1 MNQINLDNLLRLSAG
16 GKADS
21 GTVKLVLAQVYQAQL
36 QQLPDGGARLQ
47 LGAGKAPLQLTLS
60 ITEAARLQPLL
71 QPAAMPGR
79 QPASSAGL
87 QLPVQVQF
95 TLTADNQIRLNLQN
109 SQTTQTLALSAAQ
122 VRQLLLQFFQS
133 ASGASPVQTPA
144 ANSTQAETAQ
154 QSAVLVSA
162 RLPVAALSS
171 TAGSA
176 VAPLKAGSIQ
186 LPMLA
191 PLSIA
196 KDTQQQLNQLLQHS
210 QSNQLTVL
218 LQLHSSN
225 SEVGARLLLPGNS
238 SGTPLSLLDKPQQ
251 QQLLQQLVQ
260 LFNQQRP
267 ATLSQLPL
275 LNTLKLPPGSA
286 HQVQQLQLQ
295 QQGSNW
301 QLVLQPASVK
311 TSLSV
316 DAGQFNRPLQLVGPP
331 AMASSNTV
339 ASTAQLSGTALSQAW
354 RHLMPVLPSSID
366 PLASLPDLPEPVQQ
380 LLQTIRHS
388 QLDGAKV
395 TNAQQL
401 LPQLLSLL
409 QFQPLQS
416 QPSLQTSGGTLA
428 VAIQLLLGHL
438 LQKPVPAAQTPANQ
452 RLSQLVSTL
461 EPQQASNLLRQ
472 LASHSST
479 LQQSQLA
486 TLDSST
492 QAQQQLIL
500 QLPLNQGG
508 QSVFS
513 QLQIEQREADGKQD
527 GSKQRM
533 WQLTM
538 RFNLQQFGAMLVIAR
553 LQQQQLQLQF
563 YTEQPQALALT
574 EQFLPIL
581 KDRCKMQGLEVNQ
594 AECVLGKIPESLLPR
609 ANSLL
614 AIKV

>member
-60 ITEAARLQPLL
+60 TAEAARLQPLL

-133 ASGASPVQTPA
+133 ASGASPVQTPGT
-144 ANSTQAETAQ
+144 NSTQAETAQ

-176 VAPLKAGSIQ
+176 VAPVKAGSIQ

-196 KDTQQQLNQLLQHS
+196 KETQQQLNQLLQHS

-218 LQLHSSN
+218 LQLNSSN
-225 SEVGARLLLPGNS
+225 SELRARLLLPGNS

-267 ATLSQLPL
+267 STLSPIPL
-275 LNTLKLPPGSA
+275 LSTLTLPSGA
-286 HQVQQLQLQ
+286 GQQLQLQ
-295 QQGSNW
+295 QQGTKW
-301 QLVLQPASVK
+301 QLVIQPANIK
-311 TSLSV
+311 AGLTV
-316 DAGQFNRPLQLVGPP
+316 DAGQFNRPLQLVGPAP
-331 AMASSNTV
+331 AISSNTV
-339 ASTAQLSGTALSQAW
+339 ASSAQLTTNTLSQAW
-354 RHLMPVLPSSID
+354 RHLLPVLPLSTD
-366 PLASLPDLPEPVQQ
+366 PLASLPELPEPVQQ
-380 LLQTIRHS
+380 LLQTVRHS

-395 TNAQQL
+395 VPVQQL
-401 LPQLLSLL
+401 VPQLLSLL

-416 QPSLQTSGGTLA
+416 QASLQTSGGTLA

-452 RLSQLVSTL
+452 RLSQLVNTL

-486 TLDSST
+486 TLDSSP

-513 QLQIEQREADGKQD
+513 QLQIEQRDADGKQD

-538 RFNLQQFGAMLVIAR
+538 RFNLQQLGAMLVIAR

-581 KDRCKMQGLEVNQ
+581 KDRCKMQGLEVKQ

>member
-1 MNQINLDNLLRLSAG
+1 MNQINLDKLLMLSAS

-21 GTVKLVLAQVYQAQL
+21 GAVKLVLAQVYQAQL

-47 LGAGKAPLQLTLS
+47 LGTGQTPLQLTL
-60 ITEAARLQPLL
+60 TAAEAVRLQPLL
-71 QPAAMPGR
+71 QPGAMSAQPR
-79 QPASSAGL
+79 QTASTTG
-87 QLPVQVQF
+87 QQVPVQLQF
-95 TLTADNQIRLNLQN
+95 ALSANNQIQLNLQN
-109 SQTTQTLALSAAQ
+109 SQTTQTVALSAAQ
-122 VRQLLLQFFQS
+122 VRQLLLQFFLS
-133 ASGASPVQTPA
+133 ASGATPVQTPSTDNNQ
-144 ANSTQAETAQ
+144 ANTPP
-154 QSAVLVSA
+154 QSAALVSA
-162 RLPVAALSS
+162 RLLVAASS
-171 TAGSA
+171 SVATSA
-176 VAPLKAGSIQ
+176 EAAVKAGSIQ

-191 PLSIA
+191 PLTIG
-196 KDTQQQLNQLLQHS
+196 KDARQQLSSLFQHS
-210 QSNQLTVL
+210 HSNQLTVL
-218 LQLHSSN
+218 LQLGSSN
-225 SEVGARLLLPGNS
+225 GELSARLLLPGN
-238 SGTPLSLLDKPQQ
+238 PNNPQQALLDKPQQ

-267 ATLSQLPL
+267 STLSPLPL
-275 LNTLKLPPGSA
+275 LSSLKLPSGTA
-286 HQVQQLQLQ
+286 QQLQLQ
-295 QQGSNW
+295 QQGKHW
-301 QLVLQPASVK
+301 QLVLQPPSVK

-331 AMASSNTV
+331 AVASSNTV
-339 ASTAQLSGTALSQAW
+339 ASTAQLSSTALSQAW

-395 TNAQQL
+395 ANAQLL

-416 QPSLQTSGGTLA
+416 QASMQTSGGTLA

-527 GSKQRM
+527 GSKQTM

-538 RFNLQQFGAMLVIAR
+538 RFDLQQLGAMLVIAR

-563 YTEQPQALALT
+563 YTEQPQALTLT

>member
-1 MNQINLDNLLRLSAG
+1 MNQINLDKLLRLSAG

-21 GTVKLVLAQVYQAQL
+21 GAVKLVLAQVYQAQL

-47 LGAGKAPLQLTLS
+47 LGAGQMPLQLTLS
-60 ITEAARLQPLL
+60 AAEAARLQGLL
-71 QPAAMPGR
+71 QPGAVPGQPR
-79 QPASSAGL
+79 QHASATGL
-87 QLPVQVQF
+87 QVPVQVQF
-95 TLTADNQIRLNLQN
+95 ALSADNQIQLNLQN
-109 SQTTQTLALSAAQ
+109 SPVTQTLALPTAQ
-122 VRQLLLQFFQS
+122 VRQLLLQFFLG
-133 ASGASPVQTPA
+133 ASGATPVQTP
-144 ANSTQAETAQ
+144 STDNNQAETPQ
-154 QSAVLVSA
+154 QSAALVSA
-162 RLPVAALSS
+162 RLLVAASS
-171 TAGSA
+171 SAATSA
-176 VAPLKAGSIQ
+176 VAPVKAGSIQ
-186 LPMLA
+186 LPMMA
-191 PLSIA
+191 PLTIA
-196 KDTQQQLNQLLQHS
+196 KAAQQQLSSLLQPSH
-210 QSNQLTVL
+210 SNQLTVL
-218 LQLHSSN
+218 LQLSSSN
-225 SEVGARLLLPGNS
+225 GELSARLLLPGNA
-238 SGTPLSLLDKPQQ
+238 SGAQQTLLDKPQQ

-267 ATLSQLPL
+267 STLSPLPL
-275 LNTLKLPPGSA
+275 LSTLKLPPGA
-286 HQVQQLQLQ
+286 AQQLQLQ
-295 QQGSNW
+295 QQGTNW

-311 TSLSV
+311 TGLTV
-316 DAGQFNRPLQLVGPP
+316 DASQFNRPLQLVGPAP
-331 AMASSNTV
+331 AANNKEV
-339 ASTAQLSGTALSQAW
+339 APAQLTSSTITQAW
-354 RHLMPVLPSSID
+354 RHLLPVLPLSAD
-366 PLASLPDLPEPVQQ
+366 PLASVPELPEPVQQ
-380 LLQTIRHS
+380 LLQTVRHS

-395 TNAQQL
+395 VPAQQL

-416 QPSLQTSGGTLA
+416 QASLQTSGGTLA

-438 LQKPVPAAQTPANQ
+438 LQKPVPAAQTAANQ
-452 RLSQLVSTL
+452 RLSQLVSAL

-500 QLPLNQGG
+500 QLPLQQGNH
-508 QSVFS
+508 SVFS
-513 QLQIEQREADGKQD
+513 QLQIEQREADCKQD
-527 GSKQRM
+527 GSKQTL

-538 RFNLQQFGAMLVIAR
+538 RFDMQQLGAMLVIAR

-581 KDRCKMQGLEVNQ
+581 KDRCTMQGLEVKQ

-614 AIKV
+614 TIKV

>member
-1 MNQINLDNLLRLSAG
+1 MNQINLDKLLRLSAG

-21 GTVKLVLAQVYQAQL
+21 GAIKLVLAQVYQAQL

-47 LGAGKAPLQLTLS
+47 LGAGQMPLQLTLS
-60 ITEAARLQPLL
+60 AAEAARLQGLL
-71 QPAAMPGR
+71 QPGAVPAQAR
-79 QPASSAGL
+79 QHASATGL
-87 QLPVQVQF
+87 QVPVQVQF
-95 TLTADNQIRLNLQN
+95 ALSADNQIQLKLQN
-109 SQTTQTLALSAAQ
+109 SQVTQTLALPAAQ
-122 VRQLLLQFFQS
+122 VRQLLLQFFS
-133 ASGASPVQTPA
+133 GASGATPVQTP
-144 ANSTQAETAQ
+144 STDNNQAETPQ
-154 QSAVLVSA
+154 QSAALVSA
-162 RLPVAALSS
+162 RLLVAASS
-171 TAGSA
+171 SAATSA
-176 VAPLKAGSIQ
+176 VAPVKAGSIQ
-186 LPMLA
+186 LPMMA
-191 PLSIA
+191 PLTVA
-196 KDTQQQLNQLLQHS
+196 KAAQQQLSSLLQPSH
-210 QSNQLTVL
+210 SNQLTVL
-218 LQLHSSN
+218 LQLSSSN
-225 SEVGARLLLPGNS
+225 GELSARLLLPGNA
-238 SGTPLSLLDKPQQ
+238 SGAQQTLLDKPQQ

-267 ATLSQLPL
+267 STLSPLPL
-275 LNTLKLPPGSA
+275 LGTLKLPPGA
-286 HQVQQLQLQ
+286 AQQLQLQ
-295 QQGSNW
+295 QRGTNW

-311 TSLSV
+311 TGLTV
-316 DAGQFNRPLQLVGPP
+316 DASQFNRPLQLVGPAP
-331 AMASSNTV
+331 AANNKE
-339 ASTAQLSGTALSQAW
+339 AAPAQLTSSTITQAW
-354 RHLMPVLPSSID
+354 RHLLPLLPLSAD
-366 PLASLPDLPEPVQQ
+366 PLASVPELPEPVQQ
-380 LLQTIRHS
+380 LLQTVRHS

-395 TNAQQL
+395 VPAQQL

-416 QPSLQTSGGTLA
+416 QASLQTSGGTLA

-438 LQKPVPAAQTPANQ
+438 LQKPVPAAQTAANQ
-452 RLSQLVSTL
+452 RLSQLVSAL

-500 QLPLNQGG
+500 QLPLQQGNH
-508 QSVFS
+508 SVFS
-513 QLQIEQREADGKQD
+513 QLQIEQREADSKQD
-527 GSKQRM
+527 GSKQTL

-538 RFNLQQFGAMLVIAR
+538 RFDMQQLGAILVIAR

-581 KDRCKMQGLEVNQ
+581 KDRCTMQGLEVKQ

>member
-1 MNQINLDNLLRLSAG
+1 MNQINLDKLLRLSAG

-21 GTVKLVLAQVYQAQL
+21 GAIKLVLAQVYQAQL

-47 LGAGKAPLQLTLS
+47 LGAGQMPLQLTLS
-60 ITEAARLQPLL
+60 AAEAARLQGLL
-71 QPAAMPGR
+71 QPGAVPAQAR
-79 QPASSAGL
+79 QHASATGL
-87 QLPVQVQF
+87 QVPVQVQF
-95 TLTADNQIRLNLQN
+95 ALSADNQIQLKLQN
-109 SQTTQTLALSAAQ
+109 SQVTQTLALPAAQ
-122 VRQLLLQFFQS
+122 VRQLLLQFFS
-133 ASGASPVQTPA
+133 GASGATPVQTP
-144 ANSTQAETAQ
+144 STDNNQAETPQ
-154 QSAVLVSA
+154 QSAALVSA
-162 RLPVAALSS
+162 RLLVAASS
-171 TAGSA
+171 SAATSA
-176 VAPLKAGSIQ
+176 VAPVKAGSIQ
-186 LPMLA
+186 LPMMA
-191 PLSIA
+191 PLTVA
-196 KDTQQQLNQLLQHS
+196 KAAQQQLSSLLQPSH
-210 QSNQLTVL
+210 SNQLTVL
-218 LQLHSSN
+218 LQLSSSN
-225 SEVGARLLLPGNS
+225 GELSARLLLPGNA
-238 SGTPLSLLDKPQQ
+238 SGAQQTLLDKPQQ

-267 ATLSQLPL
+267 STLSPLPL
-275 LNTLKLPPGSA
+275 LGTLKLPPGA
-286 HQVQQLQLQ
+286 AQQLQLQ
-295 QQGSNW
+295 QRGTNW

-311 TSLSV
+311 TGLTV
-316 DAGQFNRPLQLVGPP
+316 DASQFNRPLQLVGPAP
-331 AMASSNTV
+331 AANNKE
-339 ASTAQLSGTALSQAW
+339 AAPAQLTSSTITQAW
-354 RHLMPVLPSSID
+354 RHLLPLLPLSAD
-366 PLASLPDLPEPVQQ
+366 PLASVPELPEPVQQ
-380 LLQTIRHS
+380 LLQTVRHS

-395 TNAQQL
+395 VPAQQL

-416 QPSLQTSGGTLA
+416 QASLQTSGGTLA

-438 LQKPVPAAQTPANQ
+438 LQKPVPAAQTAANQ
-452 RLSQLVSTL
+452 RLSQLVSAL

-500 QLPLNQGG
+500 QLPLQQGNH
-508 QSVFS
+508 SVFS
-513 QLQIEQREADGKQD
+513 QLQIEQREADSKQD
-527 GSKQRM
+527 GSKQTL

-538 RFNLQQFGAMLVIAR
+538 RFDMQQLGAMLVIAR

-581 KDRCKMQGLEVNQ
+581 KDRCTMQGLEVKQ

>member
-1 MNQINLDNLLRLSAG
+1 MNQINLDNLFRLSAG

-60 ITEAARLQPLL
+60 TAEAARLQPLL
-71 QPAAMPGR
+71 QPAAMPDR

-95 TLTADNQIRLNLQN
+95 TLTADNQIRLNLQH

-133 ASGASPVQTPA
+133 TIGASPVQTSG

-171 TAGSA
+171 TTGSA

-196 KDTQQQLNQLLQHS
+196 KETQQQLNPLLQNS

-218 LQLHSSN
+218 LQLNSSN

-267 ATLSQLPL
+267 GTLNQLPL
-275 LNTLKLPPGSA
+275 LSTLALPPGST
-286 HQVQQLQLQ
+286 HQVQLQ

-301 QLVLQPASVK
+301 QLVLQTASVK
-311 TSLSV
+311 ANLSV

-331 AMASSNTV
+331 AVATNNTV
-339 ASTAQLSGTALSQAW
+339 TSTAQLSSTALSQAW

-366 PLASLPDLPEPVQQ
+366 PLASLQDLAEPVQQ
-380 LLQTIRHS
+380 LLQTIRLS

-395 TNAQQL
+395 ANTQQL

-492 QAQQQLIL
+492 QAQQLIL

-527 GSKQRM
+527 GSKRTM

-538 RFNLQQFGAMLVIAR
+538 RFNLQQLGAMLVIAR

-581 KDRCKMQGLEVNQ
+581 KDRCKMQGLDVHQ

>member
-60 ITEAARLQPLL
+60 TAEAARLQPLL

-122 VRQLLLQFFQS
+122 VRQLLLQFFQT
-133 ASGASPVQTPA
+133 ASGASPVQTPGT
-144 ANSTQAETAQ
+144 NSTQAETAQ

-176 VAPLKAGSIQ
+176 VAPVKAGSIQ

-196 KDTQQQLNQLLQHS
+196 KETQQQLNQLLQHS

-218 LQLHSSN
+218 LQLNSSN
-225 SEVGARLLLPGNS
+225 SELRARLLLPGNS

-267 ATLSQLPL
+267 STLSPIPL
-275 LNTLKLPPGSA
+275 LSTLTLPSGA
-286 HQVQQLQLQ
+286 GQQLQLQ
-295 QQGSNW
+295 QQGTKW
-301 QLVLQPASVK
+301 QLVIQPANIK
-311 TSLSV
+311 AGLTV
-316 DAGQFNRPLQLVGPP
+316 DAGQFNRPLQLVGPAP
-331 AMASSNTV
+331 AISSNTV
-339 ASTAQLSGTALSQAW
+339 ASSAQLTTNTLSQAW
-354 RHLMPVLPSSID
+354 RHLLPVLPLSTD
-366 PLASLPDLPEPVQQ
+366 PLASLPELPEPLQQ
-380 LLQTIRHS
+380 LLQTVHHS

-395 TNAQQL
+395 VPVQQL
-401 LPQLLSLL
+401 VPQLLSLL

-416 QPSLQTSGGTLA
+416 QASLQTSGGTLA

-452 RLSQLVSTL
+452 RLSQLVNTL

-513 QLQIEQREADGKQD
+513 QLQIEQRDADGKQD

-538 RFNLQQFGAMLVIAR
+538 RFNLQQLGAMLVIAR

-581 KDRCKMQGLEVNQ
+581 KDRCKMQGLEVKQ

>member
-16 GKADS
+16 GGADS
-21 GTVKLVLAQVYQAQL
+21 GTIKLVLAQVYQAQL
-36 QQLPDGGARLQ
+36 QQLPDGGTRLQ

-60 ITEAARLQPLL
+60 SAEAARLQPLL
-71 QPAAMPGR
+71 QPASISS
-79 QPASSAGL
+79 QPAPSNSAAL
-87 QLPVQVQF
+87 QVPVQVQF
-95 TLTADNQIRLNLQN
+95 ALTADNQIQLNLQN
-109 SQTTQTLALSAAQ
+109 SQTTQTVALSATQ
-122 VRQLLLQFFQS
+122 VRQLLLQLFQNL
-133 ASGASPVQTPA
+133 SGATPLQMPG
-144 ANSTQAETAQ
+144 ANSTLAETVQ

-162 RLPVAALSS
+162 KLPVAALSS
-171 TAGSA
+171 KTDPAMGTA
-176 VAPLKAGSIQ
+176 KAGSIQ

-191 PLSIA
+191 PLSIT
-196 KDTQQQLNQLLQHS
+196 KDTQQQLNLLLQHS

-218 LQLHSSN
+218 LQLNSSN
-225 SEVGARLLLPGNS
+225 SELHARLLLPGNS
-238 SGTPLSLLDKPQQ
+238 NGSPLSLLDKPQQ

-267 ATLSQLPL
+267 GTLNQLPL
-275 LNTLKLPPGSA
+275 LSTLKLPLSSPY
-286 HQVQQLQLQ
+286 QVQLQ
-295 QQGSNW
+295 QQGSSW
-301 QLVLQPASVK
+301 QLVLQPAIVK

-331 AMASSNTV
+331 AVTPTNTV
-339 ASTAQLSGTALSQAW
+339 ASSAQLSTTALSQAW
-354 RHLMPVLPSSID
+354 RHLMPVLPSNID

-388 QLDGAKV
+388 QLDGAKI
-395 TNAQQL
+395 TNSQQL

-452 RLSQLVSTL
+452 RLSQLVNTL

-492 QAQQQLIL
+492 QTQQQLIL

-513 QLQIEQREADGKQD
+513 QLLIEQRDANGKQD

-538 RFNLQQFGAMLVIAR
+538 RFDLQQLGAMLVIAR

-581 KDRCKMQGLEVNQ
+581 KDRCKMQGLDVHQ

>member
-1 MNQINLDNLLRLSAG
+1 MNQINLDKLLRLSAG

-21 GTVKLVLAQVYQAQL
+21 GSIKLVLAQVYQAQL

-47 LGAGKAPLQLTLS
+47 LGAGQTPLQLTL
-60 ITEAARLQPLL
+60 TAAEAARLQPLL
-71 QPAAMPGR
+71 QPGAMSSQTR
-79 QPASSAGL
+79 QPASTSGL
-87 QLPVQVQF
+87 QVPVQLQF
-95 TLTADNQIRLNLQN
+95 TLTTDNQIQLNLQS
-109 SQTTQTLALSAAQ
+109 SQATQTLALSAAQ
-122 VRQLLLQFFQS
+122 VRQLLAQFFLS
-133 ASGASPVQTPA
+133 SSGATPVQSDSPP
-144 ANSTQAETAQ
+144 AETAQ
-154 QSAVLVSA
+154 QSAALVSA
-162 RLPVAALSS
+162 RLLVASPSLAA
-171 TAGSA
+171 TSA
-176 VAPLKAGSIQ
+176 MTLAKAGSIQ
-186 LPMLA
+186 LPSMA
-191 PLSIA
+191 PLPIA
-196 KDTQQQLNQLLQHS
+196 KDAQQQLNSLLQHS
-210 QSNQLTVL
+210 HSNQLTVL
-218 LQLHSSN
+218 LQLN
-225 SEVGARLLLPGNS
+225 SDKGELSARLVLPGNPNS
-238 SGTPLSLLDKPQQ
+238 AQQALLDKPQQ

-267 ATLSQLPL
+267 STLSPLPL
-275 LNTLKLPPGSA
+275 LSSLKLPTGA
-286 HQVQQLQLQ
+286 GQQFQLHLQQQGKHWQLQLQ
-295 QQGSNW
+295 
-301 QLVLQPASVK
+301 PANVK
-311 TSLSV
+311 TSLTV
-316 DAGQFNRPLQLVGPP
+316 DAGQFNRPLQLVGPAP
-331 AMASSNTV
+331 TAHNNAT
-339 ASTAQLSGTALSQAW
+339 ATAQLTSDTITQAW
-354 RHLMPVLPSSID
+354 RHLLPVLPLSTD
-366 PLASLPDLPEPVQQ
+366 PLASLPELPEPVQQ
-380 LLQTIRHS
+380 LLQAVRHS

-395 TNAQQL
+395 VPVQQL
-401 LPQLLSLL
+401 VLQLLSLL

-416 QPSLQTSGGTLA
+416 QASMQTSGGTLA

-452 RLSQLVSTL
+452 RLSQLVSAL

-486 TLDSST
+486 SLDSNA

-500 QLPLNQGG
+500 QLPLQQGG

-513 QLQIEQREADGKQD
+513 QIQLEQREADSKQD
-527 GSKQRM
+527 GSKQTL

-538 RFNLQQFGAMLVIAR
+538 RFDLQQLGAMLVIAR

-581 KDRCKMQGLEVNQ
+581 KDRCNMQGLDVQQ

>member
-16 GKADS
+16 GGADS
-21 GTVKLVLAQVYQAQL
+21 GTIKLVLAQVYQAQL
-36 QQLPDGGARLQ
+36 QQLPDGGTRLQ

-60 ITEAARLQPLL
+60 SAEAARLQPLL
-71 QPAAMPGR
+71 QPASISS
-79 QPASSAGL
+79 QPAPSNSAAL
-87 QLPVQVQF
+87 QVPVQVQF
-95 TLTADNQIRLNLQN
+95 ALTADNQIQLNLQN
-109 SQTTQTLALSAAQ
+109 SQTTQTVALSATQ
-122 VRQLLLQFFQS
+122 VRQLLLQLFQNL
-133 ASGASPVQTPA
+133 SGATPLQMPG
-144 ANSTQAETAQ
+144 ANSTLAETVQ

-162 RLPVAALSS
+162 KLPVAALSS
-171 TAGSA
+171 KTDPAMGTA
-176 VAPLKAGSIQ
+176 KAGSIQ

-191 PLSIA
+191 PLSIT
-196 KDTQQQLNQLLQHS
+196 KDTQQQLNLLLQHS

-218 LQLHSSN
+218 LQLNSSN
-225 SEVGARLLLPGNS
+225 SELHARLLLPGNS
-238 SGTPLSLLDKPQQ
+238 NGSPLSLLDKPQQ

-267 ATLSQLPL
+267 GTLNQLPL
-275 LNTLKLPPGSA
+275 LSTLKLPLSSPY
-286 HQVQQLQLQ
+286 QVQLQ
-295 QQGSNW
+295 QQGSSW
-301 QLVLQPASVK
+301 QLVLQPAIVK

-331 AMASSNTV
+331 AVTPTNTV
-339 ASTAQLSGTALSQAW
+339 ASSAQLSTTALSQAW
-354 RHLMPVLPSSID
+354 RHLMPVLPSNID

-388 QLDGAKV
+388 QLDGAKI
-395 TNAQQL
+395 TNSQQL

-452 RLSQLVSTL
+452 RLSQLVNTL

-486 TLDSST
+486 TLDSSNQT
-492 QAQQQLIL
+492 QQQLIL

-513 QLQIEQREADGKQD
+513 QLLIEQRDANGKQD

-538 RFNLQQFGAMLVIAR
+538 RFDLQQLGAMLVIAR

-581 KDRCKMQGLEVNQ
+581 KDRCKMQGLDVHQ